1 MKILGLAG
9 YARSGKDT
17 AGNALAELGWK
28 RIAFADVL
36 REFVYRLNPL
46 IMSEWGKVT
55 QLKWI
60 IDEYGWDGYKRT
72 QWADGV
78 RDMLQVCGT
87 ECGRE
92 LISPNIWVDATFNRM
107 EPDGKYVISD
117 VRFPNEVRAIEERGG
132 FMLRIARPG
141 VGPANGH
148 KSETMLDNYTFDTLL
163 NEGDIRQFEN
173 KVRSYVSVY
182 LSSRLTF

>member
-17 AGNALAELGWK
+17 AGNALEVIGWK

-36 REFVYRLNPL
+36 REFAYTLNPL

-55 QLKWI
+55 QLRWI

-72 QWADGV
+72 QWAENV
-78 RDMLQVCGT
+78 RDLLQRLGT

-92 LISPNIWVDATFNRM
+92 LISQNVWVDATFNRM
-107 EPDGKYVISD
+107 DSAFNYVITD
-117 VRFPNEVRAIEERGG
+117 VRFPNEASAILARGG
-132 FMLRIARPG
+132 SLLRIVRPG

-148 KSETMLDNYTFDTLL
+148 KSETALDDWGLDTIVTIV
-163 NEGDIRQFEN
+163 NGGTQEQFEER
-173 KVRSYVSVY
+173 VREYVTRFLVD
-182 LSSRLTF
+182 

>member
-17 AGNALAELGWK
+17 AAKALAELGWK
-28 RIAFADVL
+28 QIAFADIL
-36 REFVYRLNPL
+36 REFAYRLNPL

-55 QLKWI
+55 QLQWI

-78 RDMLQVCGT
+78 RDLLQRLGT

-92 LISPNIWVDATFNRM
+92 LISQSIWIDATFNRM
-107 EPDGKYVISD
+107 DPDSRYVISD
-117 VRFPNEVRAIEERGG
+117 VRFPNEASAILARGG
-132 FMLRIARPG
+132 SMLRIVRPG

-148 KSETMLDNYTFDTLL
+148 KSETALDDWEMDTVV
-163 NEGDIRQFEN
+163 NDGTQWQFEN
-173 KVRSYVSVY
+173 RVLGYVSWV
-182 LSSRLTF
+182 LV

>member
-36 REFVYRLNPL
+36 REFSYRLNPT
-46 IMSEWGKVT
+46 IQSEFGFYT

-60 IDEYGWDGYKRT
+60 IDEYGWNGYKRT
-72 QWADGV
+72 QWAEGV
-78 RDMLQVCGT
+78 RDHLQILGT

-92 LISPNIWVDATFNRM
+92 LISQNIWVDATFNRM

-117 VRFPNEVRAIEERGG
+117 VRFPNEASAILAQSGSL
-132 FMLRIARPG
+132 LRITRPG
-141 VGPANGH
+141 IGPANGH
-148 KSETMLDNYTFDTLL
+148 KSETALDDWEFDTLV
-163 NEGDIRQFEN
+163 NDGTQEQFEE
-173 KVRSYVSVY
+173 KVRGYVSRFLV
-182 LSSRLTF
+182 

>member
-36 REFVYRLNPL
+36 REFSYRLNPL

-55 QLKWI
+55 QLRWI

-72 QWADGV
+72 QWAEGV
-78 RDMLQVCGT
+78 RDHLQRLGT

-92 LISPNIWVDATFNRM
+92 LISQNIWVDATFNRM
-107 EPDGKYVISD
+107 DPDGKYVISD
-117 VRFPNEVRAIEERGG
+117 MRFPNEASAILARSGSL
-132 FMLRIARPG
+132 LRITRPG
-141 VGPANGH
+141 IGPANGH
-148 KSETMLDNYTFDTLL
+148 KSETALDDWEFDTIF
-163 NEGDIRQFEN
+163 NDGTQEEFE
-173 KVRSYVSVY
+173 KRVKEYVARFLVD
-182 LSSRLTF
+182 